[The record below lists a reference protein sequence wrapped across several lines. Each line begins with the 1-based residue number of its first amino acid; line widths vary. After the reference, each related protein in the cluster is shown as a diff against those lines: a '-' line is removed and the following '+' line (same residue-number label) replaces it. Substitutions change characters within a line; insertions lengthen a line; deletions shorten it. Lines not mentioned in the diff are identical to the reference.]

1 MSALTPLQINQSYLG
16 LLKLSDSTT
25 GITSTLQ
32 AVEDG
37 LGNDTGLNIA
47 TNRLEG
53 GNLLNYNRPS
63 TPQYF
68 GNGFTATAVN
78 PGAVQNQLVCNIIY
92 DNGLHSYSAITVNCL
107 TLEAGTSVDIAFY
120 NTQYL
125 DTYGIAPY
133 QKLVTEVSA
142 DTTTTGIKTITF
154 GTPLSFSATGAGIYW
169 VVFRYNTPGTPIL
182 RLTGVANTNFALS
195 NNWLNY
201 SNLGLV
207 YNTAGTAIM
216 QSFRVNSTTS
226 NLAGMVLNTATF
238 PNPMTSTQL
247 NTITSTSVS
256 SAGFILHT
264 IR

>member
-1 MSALTPLQINQSYLG
+1 MSALTPQQINQSYQG

-37 LGNDTGLNIA
+37 LGNDTGFNIA

-53 GNLLNYNRPS
+53 GNIVNYYRLS
-63 TPQYF
+63 TPQYL
-68 GNGFTATAVN
+68 GAGFTATAAN

-92 DNGLHSYSAITVNCL
+92 DSGLHSYSAITVNCL

-120 NTQYL
+120 DTQYL

-133 QKLVTEVSA
+133 QKLTEVNII
-142 DTTTTGIKTITF
+142 TTSTGLKTATF
-154 GTPLSFSATGAGIYW
+154 PSPLSFSATGAGIYW
-169 VVFRYNTPGTPIL
+169 VVFRYNTAASPVL
-182 RLTGVANTNFALS
+182 RLAGVANTNFALS
-195 NNWLNY
+195 SNWLNFT
-201 SNLGLV
+201 NLGLV
-207 YNTAGTAIM
+207 YNQSGTTIM
-216 QSFRVNSTTS
+216 QSFRVNSI
-226 NLAGMVLNTATF
+226 NANAEGMVLNTATF

-247 NTITSTSVS
+247 DTITSTTVS
-256 SAGFILHT
+256 TPGFILHT

>member
-1 MSALTPLQINQSYLG
+1 MSDLSNLNINQSFQGILN
-16 LLKLSDSTT
+16 LSDSTT
-25 GITSTLQ
+25 GITTTPQ
-32 AVEDG
+32 QIQDG
-37 LGNDTGLNIA
+37 LGNDTGIKIG
-47 TNRLEG
+47 TDRLEG
-53 GNLLNYNRPS
+53 GNILNYYRPS
-63 TPQYF
+63 TPQYL
-68 GNGFTATAVN
+68 GVGFTATAVS
-78 PGAVQNQLVCNIIY
+78 PGAVQNQLVCNITY
-92 DNGLHSYSAITVNCL
+92 DSGLHSYSAITLNCS
-107 TLEAGTSVDIAFY
+107 TLEAGTSVDVAFY

-133 QKLVTEVSA
+133 QKLTEVNV

-154 GTPLSFSATGAGIYW
+154 GTPLSFSGTGAGIYW
-169 VVFRYNTPGTPIL
+169 VVFRYNTAGTPVL
-182 RLTGVANTNFALS
+182 RLTSVANINFALS
-195 NNWLNY
+195 SNWLNFT
-201 SNLGLV
+201 NLGLV

-247 NTITSTSVS
+247 TTITSTSVS